1 MIVASPSQPSTP
13 TRLPGPTWR
22 DVLAAFVLG
31 MVVPV
36 GALIGGLLLARAFG
50 VARQLLPFAVAAA
63 VLVMTVGLYWV
74 VRSRLRWG
82 WRELGFTPAARSL
95 WHLCWELPVMVLGS
109 ALFAAT
115 VGPLVGLAPTSDA
128 DRASGSSLNGLGDR
142 PLLLA
147 FTVLAL
153 VVIGPLVEEVLF
165 RRFLLDAIRARCGTW
180 LAVLG
185 SGVVFALVHVSPQVI
200 CYVLPLGFALGLLRV
215 WHQTLWA
222 SLLAH
227 CANNALVTAITLTLV
242 L

>member
-1 MIVASPSQPSTP
+1 MIVTSPTHPSTQ
-13 TRLPGPTWR
+13 TRLPVPAWR
-22 DVLAAFVLG
+22 DVLAAFAFGL
-31 MVVPV
+31 VVPV
-36 GALIGGLLLARAFG
+36 GVLVGGLLLARRFG
-50 VARQLLPFAVAAA
+50 VARQLLPFAMSVA
-63 VLVMTVGLYWV
+63 VLVMAAGLYWLV
-74 VRSRLRWG
+74 HTRLRWG
-82 WRELGFTPAARSL
+82 WRELGFTPARRSL
-95 WHLCWELPVMVLGS
+95 WHLCWELPVMLLGS

-115 VGPLVGLAPTSDA
+115 VGPWFGLAPTNDA
-128 DRASGSSLNGLGDR
+128 ERASGSSLEGLGDR

-147 FTVLAL
+147 MTVLAL
-153 VVIGPLVEEVLF
+153 VVLGPLMEEILF
-165 RRFLLDAIRARCGTW
+165 RRMLLDAIRARCGAW